1 MPKLSRALKLAPH
14 AAIRH
19 TVPMSKPHSP
29 ARAAVAA
36 FVGTVIEWYDFF
48 LYGTAAA
55 LVFAKLFF
63 PTFNSTTG
71 TIAAYGTFAV
81 GFFARPLGGLFFGY
95 LGDKIGRRRMLMVTL
110 VVMGLSTFLVGCM
123 PTYATIGV
131 AAPIGLSVLRFFQGL
146 AVGGA
151 WGGAALLS
159 VEHSASGKRGW
170 FGAWM
175 QSSLPVGMILSTMVY
190 KICTSLNDETFMQW
204 GWRVPFLL
212 GLVLAA
218 AGLLFL
224 RQVDESPLFV
234 EASSKKTLVKNPILH
249 AFKEEWRGILIVI
262 GSRLGENALFY
273 LMTVFVISYCTQNL
287 SLAKSVVLN
296 GILVASALEL
306 VTILFYG
313 WLSDRIGRRAVY
325 LTGLVTFFVMAFPYF
340 WLLQTGQ
347 TEWVWLAIAI
357 SLGIAHGAVYAPQ
370 AAFFS
375 ELFGTNV
382 RYSGASMG
390 YQLAAPLAGGLA
402 PMLATK
408 LLGMASGQ
416 PTYVAIYMMV
426 LASISIVSVLVAR
439 ETFQRKLD

>member
-1 MPKLSRALKLAPH
+1 
-14 AAIRH
+14 
-19 TVPMSKPHSP
+19 MSKPHSP
-29 ARAAVAA
+29 ARAAIAA
-36 FVGTVIEWYDFF
+36 LVGAVIEWYDFF

-63 PTFNSTTG
+63 PTFDATTG
-71 TIAAYGTFAV
+71 TIASYGTFAV
-81 GFFARPLGGLFFGY
+81 GFFARPLGGVFFGY
-95 LGDKIGRRRMLMVTL
+95 LGDKIGRRRMLMLTL

-123 PTYATIGV
+123 PTYAMAGI
-131 AAPIGLSVLRFFQGL
+131 AAPIGLSLLRFFQGL

-170 FGAWM
+170 FGSWM
-175 QSSLPVGMILSTMVY
+175 QSSLPVGMILSTVVY
-190 KICTSLNDETFMQW
+190 KICTSVNDAAFLQW

-212 GLVLAA
+212 GIVLAA
-218 AGLLFL
+218 VGLLVL
-224 RQVDESPLFV
+224 RQVDESPVFT
-234 EASSKKTLVKNPILH
+234 EARAESALVKNPILH

-262 GSRLGENALFY
+262 GSRVGENALFY

-287 SLAKSVVLN
+287 SLAKGLVLN
-296 GILVASALEL
+296 GILVGSVLEL
-306 VTILFYG
+306 ATIPFYG

-325 LTGLVTFFVMAFPYF
+325 LTGLLVFLAMAFPYF
-340 WLLQTGQ
+340 WMLQTRQ

-357 SLGIAHGAVYAPQ
+357 SLGVAHGAVYAPQ

-408 LLGMASGQ
+408 LLGMANGQ
-416 PTYVAIYMMV
+416 PIYVAIYMMI
-426 LASISIVSVLVAR
+426 LAGISIVSVLMAK
-439 ETFQRKLD
+439 ETFRKELN